1 MLVALTLAVFLPRA
15 VQGVSPLRQE
25 LAEAKRAKANFD
37 RGAELFETCSACHGP
52 DGGGTRDGQV
62 PRIAGQH
69 ASVLMKQLV
78 DFRHDRRW
86 DPRMERFADRHHLP
100 DAQAI
105 ADVAAYV
112 SGLDQDV
119 QNGKGSGELLT
130 RGADTYVRLCFRCHG
145 PGAIGDAKR
154 AIPRIAGQHYE
165 YLRRQIYDAVDGRRP
180 NFSSAHIRLLGQL
193 DHDDIEAIADYLS
206 RGGLSRE
213 KRPGDAV
220 GSGSQRGRSNEMIGA
235 AQLMRQDGRID
246 P

>member
-1 MLVALTLAVFLPRA
+1 MPTPER
-15 VQGVSPLRQE
+15 E
-25 LAEAKRAKANFD
+25 LMDARRDKPNLD
-37 RGAELFETCSACHGP
+37 RGAELYGTCAACHGP
-52 DGGGTRDGQV
+52 TGGGTVDGQV

-69 ASVLMKQLV
+69 ASVLVKQLV
-78 DFRHDRRW
+78 DYRHDRRW
-86 DPRMERFADRHHLP
+86 DLRMERFADYHYLR

-112 SGLDQDV
+112 SSLDQDV

-130 RGADTYVRLCFRCHG
+130 RGADTYVRLCLRCHG

-206 RGGLSRE
+206 RGGLSRA

-220 GSGSQRGRSNEMIGA
+220 GTGSPRGRSNEMIGA